1 MDRRNLM
8 AGGAALALTALSQAS
23 RAADDP
29 HAHHHGHGTAA
40 GAAVHAALVKS
51 AADCV
56 VTGQACLAHCLVLLA
71 DGDKA
76 MAACAQSVNQML
88 AMCGALQSLAGQTS
102 KYTPALAKVVL
113 DVCVDCEK
121 ECKKHADKH
130 AECKACAQACA
141 ECIKACKTVST

>member
-8 AGGAALALTALSQAS
+8 AGGAALALTALSQTS

-29 HAHHHGHGTAA
+29 HAHHHGHGTGA
-40 GAAVHAALVKS
+40 GAAVHAALVKAS
-51 AADCV
+51 ADCV
-56 VTGQACLAHCLVLLA
+56 VKGQACLAHCLVLLA

-102 KYTPALAKVVL
+102 KYTPALARVVL

-130 AECKACAQACA
+130 AECKACADACT
-141 ECIKACKTVST
+141 ECIKACKAATA

>member
-1 MDRRNLM
+1 
-8 AGGAALALTALSQAS
+8 
-23 RAADDP
+23 
-29 HAHHHGHGTAA
+29 
-40 GAAVHAALVKS
+40 
-51 AADCV
+51 
-56 VTGQACLAHCLVLLA
+56 
-71 DGDKA
+71 